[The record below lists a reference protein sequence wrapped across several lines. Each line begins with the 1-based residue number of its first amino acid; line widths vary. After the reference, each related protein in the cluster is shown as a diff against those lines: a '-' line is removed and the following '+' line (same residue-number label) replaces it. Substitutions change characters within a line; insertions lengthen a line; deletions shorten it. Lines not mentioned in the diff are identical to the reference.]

1 MITRP
6 TPALKP
12 VSTGSEMRLATTP
25 RRNKPANSRNA
36 PTRNDKVADAVSSA
50 AGPSPEA
57 TWPRM
62 LTAMIDMVEEGVTL
76 RGRDVRNTAYTTS
89 GKSEASHHTD

>member
-25 RRNKPANSRNA
+25 RRNRPANSRNA
-36 PTRNDKVADAVSSA
+36 PTRNAKVADAVSSA
-50 AGPSPEA
+50 AGPPPEA

-62 LTAMIDMVEEGVTL
+62 LKAMMAMVEEVVTL
-76 RGRDVRNTAYTTS
+76 RGRDVPITA
-89 GKSEASHHTD
+89 